1 MAASP
6 KVQEPSMEEIL
17 ASIRRIMADD
27 EQPAAHAEAAPRRGE
42 NPPSGDGRPR
52 RPPEPRVVAQ
62 RQAPPEPPPIPR
74 RPAPRDAT
82 PVAGAYAAAP
92 RPASRPAAPV
102 RPAGERPVA
111 EAPARQQR
119 PWLDEQDEA
128 VFAEAAAALRQAR
141 HEPPPASQRAEPR
154 PVQQPTYPDHPVEEM
169 EDRHEPAAAQPQ
181 PRPLRP
187 QPASSAFEDHRPAQ
201 PAGDGH
207 PAESVRRR
215 DLLSAN
221 ADAAVMAA
229 FRNLGDVLLPQ
240 KERTVEDLVKEI
252 LRPMLKDWLDAN
264 LPTIVEDL
272 VRAEIER
279 VARRQR

>member
-1 MAASP
+1 
-6 KVQEPSMEEIL
+6 MEEIL

-27 EQPAAHAEAAPRRGE
+27 EQPAQHAEPPHRRSEPAHPGE
-42 NPPSGDGRPR
+42 TRTR

-62 RQAPPEPPPIPR
+62 RQAPLEPPPAPR
-74 RPAPRDAT
+74 RPVPPHDAASAAP
-82 PVAGAYAAAP
+82 AGYAA
-92 RPASRPAAPV
+92 
-102 RPAGERPVA
+102 
-111 EAPARQQR
+111 QQR
-119 PWLDEQDEA
+119 PTPSPAPTGRGNGERLASAAAERAQRVWLDEQDEA
-128 VFAEAAAALRQAR
+128 VFAEATNALRQVQREHQVR
-141 HEPPPASQRAEPR
+141 HEHHAEAVRPEPR
-154 PVQQPTYPDHPVEEM
+154 PARPMPQQPYPHHAAEATDE
-169 EDRHEPAAAQPQ
+169 RHTAPMAAPAAQP
-181 PRPLRP
+181 RATRP
-187 QPASSAFEDHRPAQ
+187 QPAAAAFEDRAGQ
-201 PAGDGH
+201 PANE
-207 PAESVRRR
+207 PAGEAVRRR

>member
-1 MAASP
+1 
-6 KVQEPSMEEIL
+6 MEEIL

-27 EQPAAHAEAAPRRGE
+27 EQPAQHAEPPHRRSEPPHPGE
-42 NPPSGDGRPR
+42 TRTR

-62 RQAPPEPPPIPR
+62 RQAPLEPPPAPR
-74 RPAPRDAT
+74 RPVPPHDASPAT
-82 PVAGAYAAAP
+82 PAGYAA
-92 RPASRPAAPV
+92 
-102 RPAGERPVA
+102 
-111 EAPARQQR
+111 QQR
-119 PWLDEQDEA
+119 PAPSPAPTGRGNGERLPSAAAERAQRVWLDEQDEA
-128 VFAEAAAALRQAR
+128 VFAEATDALRQV
-141 HEPPPASQRAEPR
+141 QREHQVQREPR
-154 PVQQPTYPDHPVEEM
+154 PARPMAQQPYPHHAAEATDE
-169 EDRHEPAAAQPQ
+169 RHAAPMAAPAVQ
-181 PRPLRP
+181 PRAMRP
-187 QPASSAFEDHRPAQ
+187 QPAAAAFEDRAGQ
-201 PAGDGH
+201 PANE
-207 PAESVRRR
+207 PAGEAVRRR